1 MPKQCGPRSCS
12 GMNLIVFLVIL
23 ILLTT
28 GCMDEGDDEK
38 ETEGWK
44 NLSDIQNDIQ
54 HSLPYKFR
62 YLSNTTNARNIQDPG
77 KTMIFLIGLETSI
90 LPGESDSL
98 LEYVEK
104 GGTLVFASEKP
115 DLAEPFTRTMGIR
128 YYRHDL
134 LDGRFYYNWAFI
146 ISTSDLY
153 ETEYDVMFNAPRG
166 LNLTANSGNNTDVEI
181 DRLFASSPIT
191 IKDMRIAT
199 HSFIDLNDNGEH
211 DTWDQDGPIA
221 MAYRVKWGKGT
232 AYIFGN
238 SGLFIDDFISKRDN
252 TDFVH
257 RVISDSIPNDGF
269 VYFDVT
275 HQVSARSDH
284 LGYSEG

>member
-1 MPKQCGPRSCS
+1 
-12 GMNLIVFLVIL
+12 
-23 ILLTT
+23 
-28 GCMDEGDDEK
+28 MDGNGDDK

-44 NLSDIQNDIQ
+44 NLSDIQNDVQ

-62 YLSNTTNARNIQDPG
+62 YLSNTTNANNIQNPG
-77 KTMIFLIGLETSI
+77 NSIVFLIGLETSVS
-90 LPGESDSL
+90 PEESSSL

-104 GGTLVFASEKP
+104 GGTLVFASDKP
-115 DLAEPFTRTMGIR
+115 DLAEPFTLSMGIR
-128 YYRHDL
+128 YYRNKL
-134 LDGRFYYNWAFI
+134 LDGRFYYNWDFI
-146 ISTSDLY
+146 ISTSLLY

-166 LNLTANSGNNTDVEI
+166 LNLTANSGNISDIDI
-181 DRLFASSPIT
+181 DRIFASSPIT
-191 IKDMRIAT
+191 IKDMQIAT
-199 HSFIDLNDNGEH
+199 HSFIDLNDNEQH

-252 TDFVH
+252 KDFVH
-257 RVISDSIPNDGF
+257 RMISDSIPDDGF

-275 HQVSARSDH
+275 HHVSTRSEH
-284 LGYSEG
+284 LGYSE

>member
-1 MPKQCGPRSCS
+1 MSKQYGPRLCS
-12 GMNLIVFLVIL
+12 GMNLTVLLVIL

-28 GCMDEGDDEK
+28 GCMDGNGDDK

-44 NLSDIQNDIQ
+44 NLSDIQNDVQ

-77 KTMIFLIGLETSI
+77 NTIIFLIGLETGIS
-90 LPGESDSL
+90 PDESSSL
-98 LEYVEK
+98 LEYVER
-104 GGTLVFASEKP
+104 GGTLVFASDKP
-115 DLAEPFTRTMGIR
+115 DLAEPFTLSMGIR
-128 YYRHDL
+128 YYRNKL
-134 LDGRFYYNWAFI
+134 LDGRFYYNWDFI
-146 ISTSDLY
+146 ISTSLLY

-166 LNLTANSGNNTDVEI
+166 LNLTANSGNISDIDI
-181 DRLFASSPIT
+181 DRIFASSPIT
-191 IKDMRIAT
+191 IKDMQIAT
-199 HSFIDLNDNGEH
+199 HSFIDLNDNEQH

-252 TDFVH
+252 KDFVH
-257 RVISDSIPNDGF
+257 RMISDSIPDDGF

-275 HQVSARSDH
+275 HHVSTRSEH
-284 LGYSEG
+284 LGYSE